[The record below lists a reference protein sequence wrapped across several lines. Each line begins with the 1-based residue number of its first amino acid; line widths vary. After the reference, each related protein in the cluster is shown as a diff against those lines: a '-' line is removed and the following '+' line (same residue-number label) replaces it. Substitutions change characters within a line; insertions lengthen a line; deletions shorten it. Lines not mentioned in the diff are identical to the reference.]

1 MKPAFALDF
10 RNDAIALLHRSS
22 GGWLVVGRV
31 ALDAPDLPEALSYLR
46 ATALGLSPRGLA
58 TKLILPDEQ
67 LLVTTVDAPGPD
79 EASRVAQI
87 RTALEGRTPYAVE
100 DLVFDWELVDGDV
113 RVAVVARE
121 TLDEAESFATEH
133 RFNPVSFAA
142 APAKGYAG
150 EAFFGLTGQAATI
163 LSAGKTVERDAK
175 RTVIIERASAVEA
188 EAATVDVPTEAT
200 GASDE
205 AAPELE
211 TTPAVPL
218 EVDAAATLAEA
229 GPEALANNLGSP
241 PNNLPA
247 TEPDPIDSPATE
259 SPTRARSLFGL
270 ADDEPP
276 PSAVFRSMADAE
288 PAVTPEVATMDS
300 GAAALDADIGAAS
313 PPAGTDPLDPVPPD
327 TDEAPM
333 AVDVEVDETED
344 TKADRA
350 KGAPELA
357 LDTTPTPSSFSA
369 TLGFASRRASA
380 DPTLNAKPQAAPPKP
395 TVDRPTAAR
404 PLMAAPPPKL
414 ERPTLNRPT
423 AARPVVPKESKGLR
437 SLGSFVTAPGIPGTR
452 KKPVEAAV
460 TRPTATAPSATAN
473 ATAAATDAAK
483 GLGRKFG
490 ARPIAARGKPR
501 HLGLILTGLLL
512 LALAVIAAWSTSLAF
527 RSNDAETTEL
537 ATTAQTAAVPEIED
551 EMLADGQDPD
561 LLTDEELEAAL
572 PAADEAQPAETAAA
586 LASGQAADQASGQV
600 SGQTA
605 EAATP
610 DPQSAAPETAAAA
623 QTETGTLNSAQ
634 TNPGS
639 ASGDEIYRAA
649 KDIAP
654 VTPAA
659 TDLAAVSAQGDPL
672 PNAQAPPPPF
682 GTVFQF
688 DANGLVVPTP
698 EGIVTPEGVLLIAG
712 KPPRLPEP
720 RPAGLTPTLPTDLA
734 VPEEASIIV
743 SDPALAG
750 FRPKA
755 RPAGLTPPAS
765 APATEPGAATGAV
778 PLDDAALPPVADSRL
793 AGLRPLARPEAV
805 LAVGEAARAQAVAA
819 NSGSIFAMGQA
830 ASAEQAAAAAANG
843 SPLAVAISR
852 KPQPRPR
859 DLSRAV
865 EAAVA
870 AAIRAPEPT
879 PDSQEE
885 QVASAAPPDPG
896 PEAES
901 SEESTEARGRDG
913 ELDIY
918 EEPELE
924 GASARGTASASVAK
938 QATFRNALALDKTA
952 LIGVYGT
959 PSQRYA
965 MIRNTNG
972 RYKKVKVGDRIDGG
986 KIQAITATEVR
997 YQKGSRLVT
1006 LSLPKG

>member
-22 GGWLVVGRV
+22 GGWLLVGRV
-31 ALDAPDLPEALSYLR
+31 TLDAPDLPEALSYLR

-79 EASRVAQI
+79 EASRTAQI

-150 EAFFGLTGQAATI
+150 EAFFGPTGQATTI

-188 EAATVDVPTEAT
+188 EAATVDVPTAAT

-205 AAPELE
+205 VAPELE
-211 TTPAVPL
+211 TTPAAPL
-218 EVDAAATLAEA
+218 EVDAAATVAEA
-229 GPEALANNLGSP
+229 SPEALADDVGSP

-247 TEPDPIDSPATE
+247 TEPAPVDNPATQSPA
-259 SPTRARSLFGL
+259 RAPSLFGL
-270 ADDEPP
+270 ADDEPA

-288 PAVTPEVATMDS
+288 PAVIPKVATMDS
-300 GAAALDADIGAAS
+300 AAAALDADIGAAP
-313 PPAGTDPLDPVPPD
+313 PPAGTDPLDPVQPD

-333 AVDVEVDETED
+333 AVDVEADETED
-344 TKADRA
+344 AKADRA
-350 KGAPELA
+350 KSAPEAA
-357 LDTTPTPSSFSA
+357 LDTTPPPSSFSA

-380 DPTLNAKPQAAPPKP
+380 DPSLTAKPQAAPPKP

-404 PLMAAPPPKL
+404 PLMAAPPPKV

-423 AARPVVPKESKGLR
+423 AARPAVPKESKGLR
-437 SLGSFVTAPGIPGTR
+437 SLGAFVTAPGIPGTR
-452 KKPVEAAV
+452 KKPVEATV
-460 TRPTATAPSATAN
+460 TRPTTAVPSATAN
-473 ATAAATDAAK
+473 AMAAATDATK

-572 PAADEAQPAETAAA
+572 PAPDEAQPAETAAV
-586 LASGQAADQASGQV
+586 QT
-600 SGQTA
+600 SGQTSEQAA

-610 DPQSAAPETAAAA
+610 DPQSAAPETTAAA
-623 QTETGTLNSAQ
+623 QTDAGTLNSAQ

-639 ASGDEIYRAA
+639 ASGDEIYLAA

-712 KPPRLPEP
+712 KPPRLPEA
-720 RPAGLTPTLPTDLA
+720 RPAGLTPPSPTDLA
-734 VPEEASIIV
+734 APEEGSAIV

-765 APATEPGAATGAV
+765 APTAEPGATDAV

-805 LAVGEAARAQAVAA
+805 LAVGEAARAQASAA

-830 ASAEQAAAAAANG
+830 ASAEQAAAAVANG

-852 KPQPRPR
+852 KPQPRPQ

-885 QVASAAPPDPG
+885 QVASARPADTA

-901 SEESTEARGRDG
+901 SEDSTAARGRDG

-918 EEPELE
+918 EEPEPD

-1006 LSLPKG
+1006 LALPKG

>member
-1 MKPAFALDF
+1 MRGMKPAFALDF

-22 GGWLVVGRV
+22 GGWLLVGRV

-79 EASRVAQI
+79 EASRLAQI
-87 RTALEGRTPYAVE
+87 RTSLEGQTPYAVE

-150 EAFFGLTGQAATI
+150 EAFFGPTGQAATI

-188 EAATVDVPTEAT
+188 EAARVEVPTAAT

-205 AAPELE
+205 ATPELDA
-211 TTPAVPL
+211 TPAAPL
-218 EVDAAATLAEA
+218 EVDAPAIVAEA
-229 GPEALANNLGSP
+229 SPEALVHDVGSL

-247 TEPDPIDSPATE
+247 IEPAPVDSPATE
-259 SPTRARSLFGL
+259 SPARAPSLFGL

-276 PSAVFRSMADAE
+276 PSAVFRSMADAD

-300 GAAALDADIGAAS
+300 AAAALDAEIGAA
-313 PPAGTDPLDPVPPD
+313 PPTAGTDPLDPVPPD

-344 TKADRA
+344 AKADRA
-350 KGAPELA
+350 KGAPEAA
-357 LDTTPTPSSFSA
+357 LDNTPPPSSFSA

-380 DPTLNAKPQAAPPKP
+380 DPSLTAKPQAAPPKP

-404 PLMAAPPPKL
+404 PLMAAPPPKV
-414 ERPTLNRPT
+414 ERPTLSRPT

-437 SLGSFVTAPGIPGTR
+437 SLGAFVTAPGIPGTR

-460 TRPTATAPSATAN
+460 IRPTAAAPSATAN
-473 ATAAATDAAK
+473 ATAAATDATK

-572 PAADEAQPAETAAA
+572 PAPDEAQPAETAAA
-586 LASGQAADQASGQV
+586 LASEQAA
-600 SGQTA
+600 
-605 EAATP
+605 EPATP

-639 ASGDEIYRAA
+639 ASGDEIYLAA

-712 KPPRLPEP
+712 KPPRLPEA
-720 RPAGLTPTLPTDLA
+720 RPAGLTPPSPTDLA
-734 VPEEASIIV
+734 APEEGSAIV

-755 RPAGLTPPAS
+755 RPTGLMPPAS
-765 APATEPGAATGAV
+765 APTTEPGAATDAV

-805 LAVGEAARAQAVAA
+805 LAVGEAARAQASAA

-843 SPLAVAISR
+843 SSLAVAISR

-885 QVASAAPPDPG
+885 QVASARPADPS

-901 SEESTEARGRDG
+901 SEDSTVARGRDG